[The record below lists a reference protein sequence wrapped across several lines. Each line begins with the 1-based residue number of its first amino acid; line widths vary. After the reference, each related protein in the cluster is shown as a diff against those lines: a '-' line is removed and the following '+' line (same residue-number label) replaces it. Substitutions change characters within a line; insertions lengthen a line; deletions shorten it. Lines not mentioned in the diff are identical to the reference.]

1 MVKVILIPMFNLL
14 SEPDFING
22 LLISISKSNLPS
34 TEIFIAIL
42 QSIDDPKELNAVLD
56 SVEQEILLVR
66 SKDHTDD
73 ETKMKQ
79 QLGSLIY
86 LKKYL
91 QSQLK
96 KLEDYYDCCDGVKSF
111 NDSLNAESETLSE
124 KVNF

>member
-1 MVKVILIPMFNLL
+1 MFNLL

-96 KLEDYYDCCDGVKSF
+96 KLEDYYDCCDGAKSF